1 MSQATI
7 QYPNHDILRRIRDGL
22 APAPLHDQ
30 RRAEEALWGD
40 RFSSQGLKRDALEE
54 SPKDEVV
61 TITTSAATLCEGEV
75 NGIARRLMAG
85 VYSFQERAFGRP
97 SRGNFPVRE
106 GQVWFDATSDGG
118 WWSQRGW
125 RVSARL
131 DWSDANHLVA
141 TDALVS
147 VRSASSEVW
156 TTFDGEAVNRLV
168 QGRIQTLLAQL
179 GFFAEV
185 VRQGVALDDVDP
197 REDPFQWHYLA
208 SVDVDGE
215 AVGIREDGF
224 QMMES
229 FSEKLDTK
237 DFIGSP
243 VELKMARLG
252 WEYLTR

>member
-7 QYPNHDILRRIRDGL
+7 DYPNHNLLRRIRDGL
-22 APAPLHDQ
+22 APAPLHEE
-30 RRAEEALWGD
+30 RRAEAALWGH
-40 RFSSQGLKRDALEE
+40 RFSSQGLKRYALGE

-61 TITTSAATLCEGEV
+61 IITTSAATLREGEV

-85 VYSFQERAFGRP
+85 VYSFEARAFGRP
-97 SRGNFPVRE
+97 SRDDFPIRGGE
-106 GQVWFDATSDGG
+106 VWFDATSNGG

-131 DWSDANHLVA
+131 DWSDAVVA

-147 VRSASSEVW
+147 VRSASSGVW
-156 TTFDGEAVNRLV
+156 TTFDGEAVNRLIE
-168 QGRIQTLLAQL
+168 GRIQTLLAQV

-185 VRQGVALDDVDP
+185 VRQGVALEEVDP
-197 REDPFQWHYLA
+197 REDQFQWQYLA
-208 SVDVDGE
+208 TIDVDGD

-224 QMMES
+224 QMMEL

-243 VELKMARLG
+243 VELKIARIG